1 MHRSGAHSRRRY
13 KDCDNED
20 DAGDVEDTKEE
31 YEDTSEDDDDA
42 DRTTGLIS
50 EEDDEPQTAGEGLDA
65 ATNQEDDAAP
75 YYSPTR
81 SHDRLPAALKRLH
94 DAGTVIAMW
103 ASDKSAS
110 LWWLA

>member
-1 MHRSGAHSRRRY
+1 MHGSGAHSRRRY

-20 DAGDVEDTKEE
+20 DAGDVEDTREE
-31 YEDTSEDDDDA
+31 YEDTSEDDEDA

-75 YYSPTR
+75 T
-81 SHDRLPAALKRLH
+81 AALHAATIGCLRH
-94 DAGTVIAMW
+94 SSAGMT
-103 ASDKSAS
+103 
-110 LWWLA
+110 LEQ